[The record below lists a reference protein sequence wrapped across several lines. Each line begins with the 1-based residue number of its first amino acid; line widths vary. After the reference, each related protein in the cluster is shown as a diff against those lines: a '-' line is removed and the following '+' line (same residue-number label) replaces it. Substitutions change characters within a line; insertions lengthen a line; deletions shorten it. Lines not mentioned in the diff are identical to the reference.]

1 MLKNNTWKSNKNS
14 EENKQTQNMVKKMCR
29 WKRMPVYKD
38 KWIKFNW
45 RNLVWLRICSHKI
58 WK

>member
-1 MLKNNTWKSNKNS
+1 MSI
-14 EENKQTQNMVKKMCR
+14 
-29 WKRMPVYKD
+29 YKD
-38 KWIKFNW
+38 KWIKYDR